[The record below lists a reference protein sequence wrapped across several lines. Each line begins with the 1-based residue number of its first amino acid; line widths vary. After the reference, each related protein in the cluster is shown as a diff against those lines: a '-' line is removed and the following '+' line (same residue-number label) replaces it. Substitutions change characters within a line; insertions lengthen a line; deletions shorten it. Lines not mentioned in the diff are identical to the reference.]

1 MLSPKDVHTLDS
13 LNSLLVT
20 DPEDVIFRR
29 RRATRLQ
36 VLTVTSPEMT
46 KFGRNINDLKQGRR
60 G

>member
-1 MLSPKDVHTLDS
+1 MLNPKDVHTLDS

-36 VLTVTSPEMT
+36 VLTVTVT
-46 KFGRNINDLKQGRR
+46 
-60 G
+60 